1 MVAVS
6 PPPYIVL
13 PKEFLDDPEKREYF
27 QQQNFIIYQ
36 LWKRT
41 GGSEDAISTISDSAG
56 PILSARLNSLEQRI
70 GSGDALTS
78 DETGFTVDLTI
89 FSVDMDES

>member
-41 GGSEDAISTISDSAG
+41 GGSEDNIAALANSG
-56 PILSARLNSLEQRI
+56 PTLSSRLITLEQRI

-89 FSVDMDES
+89 FSVDQDEA

>member
-41 GGSEDAISTISDSAG
+41 GGSEDNIAALADSG
-56 PILSARLNSLEQRI
+56 PILSARLNTLEQRI

-78 DETGFTVDLTI
+78 DEGGFTVDLTI
-89 FSVDMDES
+89 FSVDQDEA

>member
-13 PKEFLDDPEKREYF
+13 PKEFLEDTEKREYF

-41 GGSEDAISTISDSAG
+41 GGSEDNIAALANSG
-56 PILSARLNSLEQRI
+56 PSLSSRLITLEQRI

-78 DETGFTVDLTI
+78 DETGFTVDSTI

>member
-41 GGSEDAISTISDSAG
+41 GGSEDNIAALANSG
-56 PILSARLNSLEQRI
+56 PSLSSRLITLEQRI

-89 FSVDMDES
+89 FSVDQDEA